1 MTVPLGVRVPLAL
14 LALAVAGFMA
24 VQLSA
29 EHRVNESRDTVNE
42 VLQRSDPRREQAIRD
57 LLDVA
62 GVQPGTEALL
72 LASTARS
79 SRGEFRRGAAL
90 AQRAVDREPDNFA
103 AWLTLGFA
111 LKDVSRQAALDAL
124 ERAHRLNPRYRLP
137 PLR

>member
-1 MTVPLGVRVPLAL
+1 MSLPLALRVPLAL
-14 LALAVAGFMA
+14 VALAIAAFMA
-24 VQLSA
+24 VQLDA
-29 EHRVNESRDTVNE
+29 EHRLNESRDTVNE

-90 AQRAVDREPDNFA
+90 AQRAVDREPDN
-103 AWLTLGFA
+103 
-111 LKDVSRQAALDAL
+111 
-124 ERAHRLNPRYRLP
+124 
-137 PLR
+137 